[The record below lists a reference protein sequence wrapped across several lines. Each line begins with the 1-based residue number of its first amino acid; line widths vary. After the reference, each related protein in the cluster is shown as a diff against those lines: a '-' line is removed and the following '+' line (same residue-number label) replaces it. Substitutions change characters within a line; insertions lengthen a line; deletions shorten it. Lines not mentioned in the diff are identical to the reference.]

1 MAQATKPYLIR
12 GIYDWCIDSNLTPYV
27 IAKIIDGVKVPKNR
41 PFDNSCFTANSNE
54 IILNLSL
61 KSTEKLIFDNNFI
74 SFTTRFNGNNQDIF
88 LPMESIAGIY
98 SKENGEG
105 LFFDINENIKEKQH
119 INKKIKEP
127 KTKIKK
133 SHLSLVK

>member
-12 GIYDWCIDSNLTPYV
+12 AIYDWCIDSELTPYIV
-27 IAKIIDGVKVPKNR
+27 ARIIPGIKVPKSYI
-41 PFDNSCFTANSNE
+41 NSRE
-54 IILNLSL
+54 IVLNLSPL
-61 KSTEKLIFDNNFI
+61 SMNKLIFDNKFI
-74 SFTTRFNGNNQDIF
+74 SFSARFNGINQDIF
-88 LPMESIAGIY
+88 LPMKSILGIY